1 MKKIVLPFFLFSALL
16 MQAQNTDDKSA
27 GHEKAPENWF
37 NLDPAT
43 DKINGV
49 GTERTYAELLK
60 GKKSTTVIVGVID
73 SGVDYKHEDLKD
85 VMWVN
90 EDEIPGNGIDDD
102 KNGYID
108 DIHGWNF
115 LGGKDGKNVEKET
128 LELTRLYRSLNK
140 KYENKTEKEVDNKK
154 EFKFYLSIKQEFDK
168 ESNEAQQ
175 QFVQIS
181 FIKNMIEA
189 FDLDVKDQLKIEKI
203 TAKDLDN
210 YQPKDAQQKQL
221 MGFLKEALLKENADM
236 DQMLKELT
244 DGFDHFDDQVKYN
257 LNVDYDPRG
266 IVGDDYTN
274 SNERNYGNNDCNGPN
289 SLHGTH
295 VAGIIAANRNNNIGI
310 KGIADNVKIMA
321 IRAVPDGDE
330 RDKDIANAIYYAVD
344 NGAQII
350 NMSFGK
356 TQSYDKAA
364 VDKAV
369 KYAESKNVLII
380 HAAGNDGLDID
391 HVAHYPCKKYEN
403 SRKQAKNW
411 LDVGAL
417 NWRQGADLP
426 ASFSN
431 YGKKNVDVFSPGVD
445 IYSTKTGGGYL
456 NESGTSMAC
465 PVTVGVAAVLKSYF
479 PELSTKDIK
488 KIILKSVN
496 TNYKKS
502 KVKQPKGKEEIEFEK
517 LSKTGGI
524 VNLYN
529 AVQMA
534 GKMAKK

>member
-1 MKKIVLPFFLFSALL
+1 MKKILSILFVFAVLTL
-16 MQAQNTDDKSA
+16 QAQTAEKKDSTK
-27 GHEKAPENWF
+27 EKAPENWF
-37 NLDPAT
+37 NLDPGS

-49 GTERTYAELLK
+49 ATERTYKELLK
-60 GKKSTTVIVGVID
+60 GKKSKTVIVGIID
-73 SGVDYKHEDLKD
+73 SGVDYNHEDLKD

-140 KYENKTEKEVDNKK
+140 KYENKTIKEVENKK
-154 EFKFYLSIKQEFDK
+154 EFEFYLSVKHDFEK
-168 ESNEAQQ
+168 ESKDALQ
-175 QFVQIS
+175 QFTQMS
-181 FIKNMIEA
+181 FIKKLIEDFNA
-189 FDLDVKDQLKIEKI
+189 QVKDQLNIE
-203 TAKDLDN
+203 TVTLKDLDKF
-210 YQPKDAQQKQL
+210 QAKDEQQKQL
-221 MGFLKEALLKENADM
+221 LNFLKETLQKENADM
-236 DQMLKELT
+236 AQMLKELT
-244 DGFDHFDDQVKYN
+244 DAYQHFEDQVKYN
-257 LNVDYDPRG
+257 LNLEYDPRN
-266 IVGDDYTN
+266 IIGDDYAN
-274 SNERNYGNNDCNGPN
+274 SYERNYGNNDCNGPN

-295 VAGIIAANRNNNIGI
+295 VAGIIAANRNNEIGI
-310 KGIADNVKIMA
+310 KGVADNVKIMA

-356 TQSYDKAA
+356 THSYDKAV

-380 HAAGNDGLDID
+380 HAAGNSGENNDK
-391 HVAHYPCKKYEN
+391 VNHYPCKKYEDTG
-403 SRKQAKNW
+403 KDAGNW

-417 NWRQGADLP
+417 NWQPAPDLP
-426 ASFSN
+426 APFSN
-431 YGKKNVDVFSPGVD
+431 YGKKTVDVFSPGVD
-445 IYSTKTGGGYL
+445 IYSTKNGGGYV

-465 PVTVGVAAVLKSYF
+465 PVVVGVAVVLKSYF
-479 PELSTKDIK
+479 PELNATDIK
-488 KIILKSVN
+488 NIIIKSVN
-496 TNYKKS
+496 TNYKKTKVNQPKADK
-502 KVKQPKGKEEIEFEK
+502 KVKFKK
-517 LSKTGGI
+517 LSNTGGI

-529 AVQMA
+529 AVQLA
-534 GKMAKK
+534 AKMANK